1 MCFIWKLTQLAA
13 QLLFTLSVFKLSCF
27 FCNINIYYPKYWS
40 EIYFSTCFYSNISKL
55 KTYFF
60 PDDNDLVSNYFSR
73 REKKRGLLSIFQG
86 IKESVLPSRSKK
98 AYWLFNENNNNNSS
112 NKRAIKSVF
121 STNEWFV
128 QRPKKHLVW
137 CRRVLN
143 EMIKCEILIRN
154 SMKV

>member
-27 FCNINIYYPKYWS
+27 FCTVILSKVLIWNIFFHLLLLEHFQIENFF
-40 EIYFSTCFYSNISKL
+40 FS
-55 KTYFF
+55 
-60 PDDNDLVSNYFSR
+60 DDNDLVSNYFSR

-98 AYWLFNENNNNNSS
+98 AYWLFNENNNNSSS

-128 QRPKKHLVW
+128 QRPK
-137 CRRVLN
+137 
-143 EMIKCEILIRN
+143 N
-154 SMKV
+154 S